1 MSPWST
7 VHAAEDLQEAQREE
21 EYKVTSNPEMQTN
34 YQVSLLAPKKGEM
47 RPFCF
52 PVSNDL

>member
-1 MSPWST
+1 MSAWST

-34 YQVSLLAPKKGEM
+34 Y
-47 RPFCF
+47 
-52 PVSNDL
+52 